1 MLLYVAAFHVAGG
14 VIQVPMTMPT
24 QSSAGTASSAV
35 PTAAAVALPNGTTT
49 NANGQLVLV
58 WSIYLFMVFFIFN
71 IIYLLILCII
81 IINYIIIIIIN
92 YIIIY

>member
-14 VIQVPMTMPT
+14 VIQVPMAMPT

-58 WSIYLFMVFFIFN
+58 WSIYLFMVYFFLLFIN
-71 IIYLLILCII
+71 IMY
-81 IINYIIIIIIN
+81 Y
-92 YIIIY
+92 Y